1 MKGRKAAKARF
12 LTPLAAL
19 LATAGAASAE
29 PLKIAVIETLSG
41 PQASTG
47 LLFKTATRYG
57 IDRLNAA
64 GGYGGEPIQL
74 LEYDNQG
81 GPVGAADKVK
91 AAIADGA
98 RFIVQG
104 ASSAVSGQI
113 TEDVRKHNLRNPG
126 KEVIFLNVGG
136 EALELTGSK
145 CHFHHFRFNSNADV
159 RVKPMVAAMKGAGIL
174 GTRVYSMNQNYSW
187 GIDMQAAIEANAK
200 AGGYTVVEKTLHD
213 VAKIQDFSPY
223 VSKIAA
229 SNADTVMTGNWSNDL
244 LLLMKATRGAGLK
257 VRFATTFLDQP
268 GNIAN
273 AGDVAVGHVVSHP
286 FNAEASPEATAFAE
300 DYKAKTGH
308 YPVFI
313 EPQTAFGI
321 AMLGEALKG
330 VPQSKGAAVNVNAI
344 GKALEKVVVKSPM
357 GEASMRAEDHQAQI
371 PMAVSTV
378 TEDAKFKVDGTNLGF
393 KPMKIVTAAEAS
405 SPVQSNCKMVRPK

>member
-1 MKGRKAAKARF
+1 MKGRTATKARF
-12 LTPLAAL
+12 LAPLAAAL
-19 LATAGAASAE
+19 VAAGAASAE

-47 LLFKTATRYG
+47 LLFKTAARYG
-57 IDRLNAA
+57 IDKLNAA

-91 AAIADGA
+91 AAVADGA
-98 RFIVQG
+98 RIIVQG
-104 ASSAVSGQI
+104 SSSAVSGQI

-136 EALELTGSK
+136 EALELTGAK
-145 CHFHHFRFNSNADV
+145 CHFHHFRFNPNAEI
-159 RVKPMVAAMKGAGIL
+159 RVKPMVQAMKEAGIL

-187 GIDMQAAIEANAK
+187 GMDMQNAIDANAK
-200 AGGYTVVEKTLHD
+200 AGGYTVVERTLHD
-213 VAKIQDFSPY
+213 VGKIQDFSPY

-229 SNADTVMTGNWSNDL
+229 SNAETVITGNWSNDL
-244 LLLMKATRGAGLK
+244 LLLMKASRGAGLK

-286 FNAEASPEATAFAE
+286 FNAEASPEAAAFAE
-300 DYKAKTGH
+300 DYKAKMGH
-308 YPVFI
+308 YPVYI
-313 EPQTAFGI
+313 EPQTAFGM

-330 VPQSKGAAVNVNAI
+330 APLAKGAALNINAI
-344 GKALEKVVVKSPM
+344 GKALEKTTVKSPM
-357 GEASMRAEDHQAQI
+357 GEASMRADDHQIQI
-371 PMAVSTV
+371 PMAISIVA
-378 TEDAKFKVDGTNLGF
+378 EDAKFKVDGTNLGF
-393 KPMKIVTAAEAS
+393 KPMKIFTAAETS
-405 SPVQSNCKMVRPK
+405 SPVQSNCKMVRPN

>member
-1 MKGRKAAKARF
+1 MKAKHF
-12 LTPLAAL
+12 LAPLAGAL
-19 LATAGAASAE
+19 LASVAAAASAE

-47 LLFKTATRYG
+47 LIFKTAAKYG
-57 IDRLNAA
+57 IDKINAG
-64 GGYGGEPIQL
+64 GGYGGEPIVL

-113 TEDVRKHNLRNPG
+113 TEDVRKYNIRNPG

-136 EALELTGSK
+136 EALELTGAK
-145 CHFHHFRFNSNADV
+145 CHFHHFRFNPNAQV
-159 RVKPMVAAMKGAGIL
+159 RVKPMVLALKAAGTL

-187 GIDMQAAIEANAK
+187 GIDMQGAIEEYAK
-200 AGGYTVVEKTLHD
+200 LGGYEVVEKTLHD
-213 VAKIQDFSPY
+213 VNKIQDFSPY
-223 VSKIAA
+223 VAKVAA
-229 SNADTVMTGNWSNDL
+229 ANADTVITGNWSNDL
-244 LLLMKATRGAGLK
+244 LLLMKAAHGAGLK
-257 VRFATTFLDQP
+257 ARFATAFLDQP

-273 AGDVAVGHVVSHP
+273 AGDVAVGNSVSHP
-286 FNAEASPEATAFAE
+286 FNAEVNADTAAFAE

-308 YPVFI
+308 YPVYT

-321 AMLGEALKG
+321 AMLGEALKQA
-330 VPQSKGAAVNVNAI
+330 PQKDGKIDVNAI
-344 GKALEKVVVKSPM
+344 GKVLENVTFKGPM
-357 GEASMRAEDHQAQI
+357 GEASMRAADHQVQL
-371 PMAVSTV
+371 PMVISV
-378 TEDAKFKVDGTNLGF
+378 VGPDAKFKVDGTSLGF
-393 KPMKIVTAAEAS
+393 KPIKVFTAAEAS
-405 SPVQSNCKMVRPK
+405 SPVQDACKMNRPN